1 MKATRLALCALI
13 AINSSAFAA
22 ATEPVQ
28 ITLEL
33 PKVTADNYHRPYLAV
48 WLESPDR
55 QAVATLALWKHKE
68 KWLPELR
75 QWWRKVGRQDNK
87 AIDAISG
94 ATHNPGSYQINWN
107 GLDNQHKPIAA
118 GAYVV
123 HIEVSRENGGREYI
137 HQAITLGE
145 NGLFA
150 LKGTSEIGAV
160 TINVNK

>member
-1 MKATRLALCALI
+1 MKLRWLVVFALMAITNSAL
-13 AINSSAFAA
+13 AA
-22 ATEPVQ
+22 AAETIQ
-28 ITLEL
+28 ISLDL

-55 QAVATLALWKHKE
+55 QAVATLALWKQKD

-75 QWWRKVGRQDNK
+75 QWWRKVGRQNSQGV
-87 AIDAISG
+87 DAISG

-107 GLDNQHKPIAA
+107 GLDNQNKAVPT

-123 HIEVSRENGGREYI
+123 HIEAAREEGGREYV

-145 NGLFA
+145 GGQFKLN
-150 LKGTSEIGAV
+150 GTSEIGTV
-160 TINVNK
+160 TIKVNK